1 MDKQISKLPTIEF
14 TWNWIKDKKMYF
26 EQIPYTYNYHLI
38 VVDEDEDICGMW
50 LLEKVERYE
59 RE

>member
-1 MDKQISKLPTIEF
+1 MVQQIPTIEF
-14 TWNWIKDKKMYF
+14 QWMWIKDKKMYF
-26 EQIPYTYNYHLI
+26 DRIGYTQDYQLI

-50 LLEKVERYE
+50 ILEKIERYE

>member
-26 EQIPYTYNYHLI
+26 EKIPYTYNYHLI
-38 VVDEDEDICGMW
+38 VVDEDDELCGLW
-50 LLEKVERYE
+50 LIEAVI
-59 RE
+59 

>member
-1 MDKQISKLPTIEF
+1 MVQKLPTIEF

-26 EQIPYTYNYHLI
+26 EKIPYTYNYHLI

-50 LLEKVERYE
+50 ILEKVERYE